1 MAKPKILVTG
11 GLGFIGSHT
20 VVQLVEHG
28 YDPIIIDNLSNSKEW
43 IRAHIEKIV
52 DQPVSFYKADCNDR
66 KALRHIFEK
75 EENIEGV
82 IHFAA
87 YKAVGESVEK
97 PLMYFDNNL
106 GSTVKLMETMKEYE
120 VKQFIFSSSCSVY
133 GNPEKLPV
141 TEDTP
146 MQRAESPYA
155 YTKQVCERM
164 IEDAHQSRVPFSTVI
179 LRYFN
184 PVGAHPSSLIGE
196 LPLNKPNNL
205 VPVITGA
212 AIGKYGPMTVHGDDY
227 DTPDGSCIRDYIH
240 VVDLADAHVKAI
252 DFLNKQNKD
261 NQVEIFN
268 VGTGQGNSVLE
279 MLNFFEEESGTKVPY
294 SIGPRRPGDVVQVYA
309 DCTKVNTIMGWEAK
323 LKARDAL
330 RDAWNWELYLKNDKP
345 E

>member
-20 VVQLVEHG
+20 VVQLVEQG

-66 KALRHIFEK
+66 KSLRHIFEK

-87 YKAVGESVEK
+87 FKAVGESVEK

-120 VKQFIFSSSCSVY
+120 VKQFIFSSSCSIY

-164 IEDAHQSRVPFSTVI
+164 IEDAHQSRVPFRTVI

-212 AIGKYGPMTVHGDDY
+212 AIGKYGPMAVHGDDY

-240 VVDLADAHVKAI
+240 VLDLADAHVKAI
-252 DFLNKQNKD
+252 DFLNKQNNV

-323 LKARDAL
+323 LTARDAL
-330 RDAWNWELYLKNDKP
+330 RDAWNWELYLKNNNP